1 MKGMRCPA
9 SVSEPFIPFHGP
21 AARWPNFSMSC
32 GYQTGPLSLEKTIS
46 VFSFSVSLSKVASTC
61 PIIASTFIT

>member
-1 MKGMRCPA
+1 
-9 SVSEPFIPFHGP
+9 
-21 AARWPNFSMSC
+21 MSC